1 MQKLLILLLI
11 FIFSLSA
18 ATPKLYKPIGDP
30 IYKEIKSVQKMS
42 DIGYFK
48 NEKQELLKFIKEAK
62 AHKKLGLEYDKQRVS
77 KILRKKDQR
86 SYLNNLRAL
95 DRELSYIN
103 TLAKEALPVLIK
115 RRYVQSFY
123 QLKATQLPFL
133 TQDAES
139 AFLVKNYD
147 KQLNK
152 EKQGRLLAQERK
164 KRNKA
169 ISYQKMLYSSKNL
182 NGQWKGKSSDKSK
195 LLAKFDASK
204 LTLTYIT
211 PEKSNIFTGTYSISK
226 VLRFNILHKELVR
239 ERGSHQRDINIKRDY
254 EIIKLTKKELILNYK
269 DERLTFKRN

>member
-62 AHKKLGLEYDKQRVS
+62 AHKKHGLEYDKQRVS

-182 NGQWKGKSSDKSK
+182 NGKWKGKSSDKSK